1 MMIKVTRLNKTEF
14 FINPNLIEIM
24 EETPNT
30 VITLTNE
37 KKYIVLEKTSEIVK
51 SIIEFNRM
59 IFLNKTR
66 TE

>member
-1 MMIKVTRLNKTEF
+1 MIKVTRLNKTEL

-37 KKYIVLEKTSEIVK
+37 KKYIVLEKTSEIVN

-66 TE
+66 IE